1 VGCDFPGVLPQAVL
15 FRAFQAWR
23 VASWRVARR
32 ARAVIR
38 QQLRSASGVA
48 LSDGETEEV
57 AYAAAVHSCFT
68 FYTSAGSTDCGVMM
82 SMVSSSS
89 AG

>member
-1 VGCDFPGVLPQAVL
+1 VGCDFPGALPQAVL
-15 FRAFQAWR
+15 FRAFQARR
-23 VASWRVARR
+23 VARRVARR

-38 QQLRSASGVA
+38 QQLRSAPGVA